1 VGVPRSPG
9 QVLVALAACGA
20 LLGVMALLSGQ
31 PKPLSARS
39 DLGAAPTTARPTRPA
54 TSAKTASDPM
64 PGPTRTRV
72 GVTTSSTFNS
82 ISLSWRPSGAGP
94 TRKVSVRFRAQ
105 GSHRWHAGLP
115 LVYDTRTDR
124 PYGREYRGSLVNLV
138 PRTTYVVQLRLG
150 RSGRKVTL
158 KRRTW
163 SERYPIA
170 RTIKVPASKAP
181 LRISAGGRPNGYA
194 LYTPSARAAGP
205 TVGAD
210 QPSAV
215 MVDAS
220 YVIVRGFRIRGGRN
234 GIAIAAGAHDV
245 VIERNDVSG
254 WGRIAADA
262 GKRPDGSAY
271 RDPSTRFWGE
281 DGDAAVACA
290 GGPGPSQIDRVVVQ
304 GNRLHDPATA
314 SNSWD
319 QPRPQSTNG
328 HPFGP
333 QAVYANDCGS
343 NWVIRENDISTS
355 PAHYFNDCLGGAAN
369 FSERGFPLAD
379 SDVADNRIERCH
391 DDGIEAEGADQNVR
405 IWGNYIDHSFAMV
418 AVAPAQIGPIYIWRN
433 VADRSAQEGASPS
446 DKATRGPFLKAG
458 SRDSRFPGGGQI
470 FVFNNTVLQRAPKP
484 GQRLGLGPSYG
495 LPDTV
500 GPVIG
505 LVSRNNILMVP
516 SPRNYSIVHQTPPAD
531 DGTTSFD
538 YDLYNGLAYVKGIA
552 RIEPHGL
559 HKAPEFVSSAG
570 SFSLATTS
578 PGVDAG
584 QRIPNFTDG
593 YHGAGPDVG
602 AQERGAATMRF
613 GIAASKPGRHR

>member
-1 VGVPRSPG
+1 MPRSPG

-31 PKPLSARS
+31 PKPLRAGA
-39 DLGAAPTTARPTRPA
+39 DLSAAPTTARPARPA
-54 TSAKTASDPM
+54 ASAKSASNPM
-64 PGPTRTRV
+64 PGPTVTRV

-94 TRKVSVRFRAQ
+94 NTRASVRFRPR
-105 GSHRWHAGLP
+105 GSHRWRAGLP
-115 LVYDTRTDR
+115 LVYDARRGR
-124 PYGREYRGSLVNLV
+124 PYGGEYRGSLVNLA
-138 PRTTYVVQLRLG
+138 PRTTYVVQLWLG
-150 RSGRKVTL
+150 RSGRKITL

-170 RTIKVPASKAP
+170 RTIKIPASAARTP
-181 LRISAGGRPNGYA
+181 LRITAGGRPNGYV
-194 LYTPSARAAGP
+194 LYTPSAGASGI
-205 TVGAD
+205 TVGTD

-215 MVDAS
+215 TIGAS
-220 YVIVRGFRIRGGRN
+220 YVILRGFRIRGGRN
-234 GIAIAAGAHDV
+234 GIAIAGGAHDV

-262 GKRPDGSAY
+262 GKRPDGTPY
-271 RDPSTRFWGE
+271 RDPSSRFWGE

-290 GGPGPSQIDRVVVQ
+290 GGPGPREIDRVVVQ

-314 SNSWD
+314 SNNWN
-319 QPRPQSTNG
+319 QPRPLSTNG

-333 QAVYANDCGS
+333 QAVYANDCGA
-343 NWVIRENDISTS
+343 NWVIRNNDVSTS

-369 FSERGFPLAD
+369 FSEQGFPLAD
-379 SDVADNRIERCH
+379 SDIADNRIERCQ

-405 IWGNYIDHSFAMV
+405 IWGNYIDRSFTKV
-418 AVAPAQIGPIYIWRN
+418 AIAAAQVGPIYIWRN
-433 VADRSAQEGASPS
+433 VADRSAQEGESPS
-446 DKATRGPFLKAG
+446 DRALRGPFLKAG
-458 SRDSRFPGGGQI
+458 SRNSRFPGGGQI
-470 FVFNNTVLQRAPKP
+470 FVFNNTVLQRAPRP

-505 LVSRNNILMVP
+505 LISRNNILLVP
-516 SPRNYSIVHQTPPAD
+516 SPKNYSIVHQTPPVD
-531 DGTTSFD
+531 DGNTSFD
-538 YDLYNGLAYVKGIA
+538 YDMYNGLAYVKGVA
-552 RIEPHGL
+552 RVEPHGI
-559 HKAPEFVSSAG
+559 HRTPSFVGSVG
-570 SFSLATTS
+570 SFALATAS

-584 QRIPNFTDG
+584 RRIPNFTDG

-602 AQERGAATMRF
+602 AQERGAATIRF
-613 GIAASKPGRHR
+613 GAAALKPARRR